1 MSTTEPTDLKAYCL
15 DVAQAAQRAASE
27 LALVSG
33 AQKDEWLKLS
43 ARLLR
48 ERSDH
53 VLAGN
58 AQDLAA
64 APGFGLSDAAIDRLR
79 LTPSRIG
86 QIAVALEE
94 IAMLRDP
101 VGEIIESSVR
111 PNGLEVSKVR
121 VPLGVVF
128 FIYESRP
135 NVTADAAA
143 ICVKSGNAV
152 ILRGGKEAAH
162 SSRAIV
168 DLLAEAAAAHG
179 IPPRAVQLVA
189 TADRDAVGYLL
200 SMDQYIDVAIPRG
213 GESLIR
219 RVAAEAKMPVIKHFT
234 GNCHVYVDASADLDM
249 AETLTINA
257 KCQRMGVCN
266 ACESLLVHRL
276 VAEAF
281 LPRIGAA
288 LQQHGVEV
296 RGDPPACKSIPGAKQ
311 ATEADYYAEY
321 LGPVI
326 SVKVVDSLDEAVT
339 HINKY
344 GSRHTDA
351 IVTRDLAAARKFTKC
366 VDSSAVMVNASTR
379 FNDGGEF
386 GLGAEIGI
394 STDRFHA
401 RGPCGLKELTSY
413 KYVVYGDGQVR
424 T

>member
-1 MSTTEPTDLKAYCL
+1 M
-15 DVAQAAQRAASE
+15 
-27 LALVSG
+27 VSG

-48 ERSDH
+48 ERSGH

-58 AQDLAA
+58 ARDLAA
-64 APGFGLSDAAIDRLR
+64 APGFGLSDAPIDRLR
-79 LTPSRIG
+79 LTTSRIE
-86 QIAVALEE
+86 QIAAALEE

-179 IPPRAVQLVA
+179 LPPRAVQLVA
-189 TADRDAVGYLL
+189 TADRDAVGHFL

-266 ACESLLVHRL
+266 ACESLLVHRQ

-288 LQQHGVEV
+288 LQQRGVEV
-296 RGDPPACKSIPGAKQ
+296 RGDSPTCKSIAGAKP
-311 ATEADYYAEY
+311 ATEEDYYAEY

-326 SVKVVDSLDEAVT
+326 SVKVVDSLDEAIA

>member
-1 MSTTEPTDLKAYCL
+1 
-15 DVAQAAQRAASE
+15 
-27 LALVSG
+27 
-33 AQKDEWLKLS
+33 
-43 ARLLR
+43 
-48 ERSDH
+48 
-53 VLAGN
+53 
-58 AQDLAA
+58 
-64 APGFGLSDAAIDRLR
+64 
-79 LTPSRIG
+79 
-86 QIAVALEE
+86 
-94 IAMLRDP
+94 
-101 VGEIIESSVR
+101 
-111 PNGLEVSKVR
+111 
-121 VPLGVVF
+121 
-128 FIYESRP
+128 
-135 NVTADAAA
+135 
-143 ICVKSGNAV
+143 
-152 ILRGGKEAAH
+152 
-162 SSRAIV
+162 
-168 DLLAEAAAAHG
+168 
-179 IPPRAVQLVA
+179 VQLVA
-189 TADRDAVGYLL
+189 TADRDAVGHFL
-200 SMDQYIDVAIPRG
+200 SLAQYIDVAIPRG

-266 ACESLLVHRL
+266 ACESLLVHRQ

-288 LQQHGVEV
+288 LQQNGVEV
-296 RGDPPACKSIPGAKQ
+296 RGDSLVCKSIAGAKP
-311 ATEADYYAEY
+311 ATEEDYYAEY

-326 SVKVVDSLDEAVT
+326 SVKVVDSLDEAIA